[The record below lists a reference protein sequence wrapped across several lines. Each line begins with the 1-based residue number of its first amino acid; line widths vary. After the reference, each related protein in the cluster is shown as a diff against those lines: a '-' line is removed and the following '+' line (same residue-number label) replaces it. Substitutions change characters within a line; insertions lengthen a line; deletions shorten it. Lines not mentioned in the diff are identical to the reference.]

1 MECHH
6 LTGEDAFVLKVAA
19 TSLPHLEH
27 VIYRLVELAQPTTAI
42 VLSSPISR
50 RTIGAPVREDR

>member
-6 LTGEDAFVLKVAA
+6 LTGEDDFVLKVAA

-27 VIYRLVELAQPTTAI
+27 VIYRLAELAQPTTAI
-42 VLSSPISR
+42 VLSSPVSR
-50 RTIGAPVREDR
+50 RTIGAPVREDH